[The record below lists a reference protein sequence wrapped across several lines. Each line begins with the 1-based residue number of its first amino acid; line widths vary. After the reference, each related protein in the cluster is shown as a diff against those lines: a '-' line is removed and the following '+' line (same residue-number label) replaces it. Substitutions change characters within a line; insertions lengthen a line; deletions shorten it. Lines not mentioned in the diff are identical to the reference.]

1 MESKYL
7 LERIEFMQ
15 TQYKL
20 LEDQLNYG
28 SAFYDESI
36 KTCIST
42 LRGNYDAIIE
52 GFKDQLKEVLLEESL
67 KSLENNK

>member
-1 MESKYL
+1 MESKHL

-15 TQYKL
+15 DQYKL

-28 SAFYDESI
+28 SAFYDESV
-36 KTCIST
+36 KTCIAQ

-52 GFKDQLKEVLLEESL
+52 GFKDQLKEKLLEESL
-67 KSLENNK
+67 KTLGND